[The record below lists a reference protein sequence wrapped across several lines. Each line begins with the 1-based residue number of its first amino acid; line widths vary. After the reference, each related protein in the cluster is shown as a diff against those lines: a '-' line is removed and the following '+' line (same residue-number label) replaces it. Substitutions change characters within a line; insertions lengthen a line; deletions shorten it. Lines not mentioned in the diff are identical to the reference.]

1 MHSHTGGLVCR
12 QEIEMKAKLI
22 CTAILALS
30 ASFNAAAQDAAADV
44 NDAAVL
50 RRAMESD
57 ATAVK
62 ASEAA
67 FARSLYVFEQR
78 RLLNAQPARV
88 ARADF

>member
-1 MHSHTGGLVCR
+1 MQSHTGALVCR
-12 QEIEMKAKLI
+12 QEMTMKTKLI
-22 CTAILALS
+22 CTAILTLS
-30 ASFNAAAQDAAADV
+30 ASFNAVAQDAAADL
-44 NDAAVL
+44 NDAALL

-57 ATAVK
+57 ATAIK

-78 RLLNAQPARV
+78 RLLNQQPARV

>member
-1 MHSHTGGLVCR
+1 
-12 QEIEMKAKLI
+12 MKAKLI
-22 CTAILALS
+22 CTALLALS
-30 ASFNAAAQDAAADV
+30 ASFNAVAQDAAADA

-50 RRAMESD
+50 RTAMESD
-57 ATAVK
+57 ATALK

-78 RLLNAQPARV
+78 RLLDSQRV

>member
-1 MHSHTGGLVCR
+1 
-12 QEIEMKAKLI
+12 MKTKLI
-22 CTAILALS
+22 CTAILALA
-30 ASFNAAAQDAAADV
+30 ASFNAFAQDAAADL

-67 FARSLYVFEQR
+67 FKRSQYVFEQR
-78 RLLNAQPARV
+78 RLMNQDRARI
-88 ARADF
+88 ARAD

>member
-1 MHSHTGGLVCR
+1 
-12 QEIEMKAKLI
+12 MKAKLI

-30 ASFNAAAQDAAADV
+30 ASFNAIAQDAAADV

-50 RRAMESD
+50 RAAMESD
-57 ATAVK
+57 ATALK

-67 FARSLYVFEQR
+67 FARTLYVFEQR
-78 RLLNAQPARV
+78 RLLNSQRV